1 VNPYVHTIND
11 SKKYKKMLNPIGIK
25 QIIATVCLCLIF
37 AGCKSYPP
45 YRYSFSL
52 FESLDE
58 TLSFQDDEVHFKFV
72 PSSENIHMT
81 IKNKTDQKID
91 LVRDKAEYID
101 ISGNSHMIHYGYDY
115 VQEVLNYEQNNRYV
129 PIISIDQDSEITGDI
144 WINIWPKFN
153 LGRDRH
159 TINSNQIYYLRDPF
173 FPRHSFEG
181 DGQAL
186 IDSTFN
192 LILPIDFGDYI
203 RNYTFT
209 FMINDVK

>member
-1 VNPYVHTIND
+1 
-11 SKKYKKMLNPIGIK
+11 
-25 QIIATVCLCLIF
+25 
-37 AGCKSYPP
+37 
-45 YRYSFSL
+45 
-52 FESLDE
+52 
-58 TLSFQDDEVHFKFV
+58 
-72 PSSENIHMT
+72 MT

>member
-1 VNPYVHTIND
+1 MRDTQLYLDCCPNFGPVSTR
-11 SKKYKKMLNPIGIK
+11 LGIK
-25 QIIATVCLCLIF
+25 QIIVTVFLCLILVS
-37 AGCKSYPP
+37 CKSYPP

-52 FESLDE
+52 LDSQNE
-58 TLSFQDDEVHFKFV
+58 TLSFEDENIQFTFV

-81 IKNKTDQKID
+81 INNKTDQKID

-101 ISGNSHMIHYGYDY
+101 PSGQSHMIHYGYDY

-129 PIISIDQDSEITGDI
+129 PIIRIDKNSEITGDI

-153 LGRDRH
+153 LGRERY
-159 TINSNQIYYLRDPF
+159 TIDSNQMFYLRDPF

-181 DGQAL
+181 DGKEL
-186 IDSTFN
+186 IDSMFN
-192 LILPIDFGDYI
+192 LILPIDFGDYV

>member
-1 VNPYVHTIND
+1 VKPYIHTINE
-11 SKKYKKMLNPIGIK
+11 SKKCKKIFKPIGVNQVIV
-25 QIIATVCLCLIF
+25 TVCLCLIF
-37 AGCKSYPP
+37 VGCKSYPP
-45 YRYSFSL
+45 YQYSFSL
-52 FESLDE
+52 LESQNE
-58 TLSFQDDEVHFKFV
+58 TLSFEDYDVHFKFV
-72 PSSENIHMT
+72 PSSENIKMT
-81 IKNKTDQKID
+81 IKNKTDHKIG

-101 ISGNSHMIHYGYDY
+101 LSGSSHMIHYGYDY

-129 PIISIDQDSEITGDI
+129 PVVRIDKGSQITGDI

-153 LGRDRH
+153 IGRERH
-159 TINSNQIYYLRDPF
+159 TITMDQIYYLREPF

-181 DGQAL
+181 DGKEL